1 MIQFYNVSR
10 LVSVNSPLV
19 PLPINMIKRGNL
31 PSSSEFFFTILKEIF
46 IQKDDYLELKNKIF
60 LGSDKGY
67 K

>member
-1 MIQFYNVSR
+1 YNVSR

-31 PSSSEFFFTILKEIF
+31 PSSSGFFFTILKEIF